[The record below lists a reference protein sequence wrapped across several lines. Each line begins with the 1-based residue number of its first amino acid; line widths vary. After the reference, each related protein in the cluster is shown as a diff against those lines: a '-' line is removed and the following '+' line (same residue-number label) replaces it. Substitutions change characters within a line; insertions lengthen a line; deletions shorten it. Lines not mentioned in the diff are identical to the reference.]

1 MNPLKTKSTIKYK
14 LLSFQELVINLDRL
28 SRFKLPDETFSR
40 VFHNIIYT
48 KLIYPKYSKLD
59 IDTID
64 PKIIKNIVEE
74 IWNNSVEKLFP
85 SQNINK
91 APNIALKN
99 TIYKTFKNI
108 NERTK
113 IYIKAK
119 LNFSS
124 ILENIDYETSP
135 INLKFLIK
143 VNKEFSTKRKIN
155 IDDLKFLR
163 NKYSLLF
170 PINKLIIVE
179 GITEEI
185 LLPAFANKMKS
196 NFNKN
201 GIFILGAGGKSKSPS
216 LYIKIKN
223 QIKIPIVFL
232 FDYDEKEICS
242 YLTNNIEKKDK
253 TILIEKGE
261 FEDILS
267 INLLKRALNDE
278 YKPATPIL
286 KEELHLYNKM
296 CENIENFYKTRHL
309 GEFKKAKLSKIIAK
323 NIKYDTDLTDEIK
336 KIIYNII

>member
-14 LLSFQELVINLDRL
+14 LLSFEELVINLDRL
-28 SRFKLPDETFSR
+28 SRFKLPDETYSR

-74 IWNNSVEKLFP
+74 IWNTSVEKLFS
-85 SQNINK
+85 SQNINIT
-91 APNIALKN
+91 PNIALKN
-99 TIYKTFKNI
+99 TIDNTFKNI

-179 GITEEI
+179 E
-185 LLPAFANKMKS
+185 
-196 NFNKN
+196 
-201 GIFILGAGGKSKSPS
+201 
-216 LYIKIKN
+216 
-223 QIKIPIVFL
+223 
-232 FDYDEKEICS
+232 
-242 YLTNNIEKKDK
+242 
-253 TILIEKGE
+253 
-261 FEDILS
+261 
-267 INLLKRALNDE
+267 
-278 YKPATPIL
+278 
-286 KEELHLYNKM
+286 
-296 CENIENFYKTRHL
+296 
-309 GEFKKAKLSKIIAK
+309 
-323 NIKYDTDLTDEIK
+323 
-336 KIIYNII
+336 

>member
-14 LLSFQELVINLDRL
+14 LLSFEELVINLDRL
-28 SRFKLPDETFSR
+28 SRFKLPDETYSR

-74 IWNNSVEKLFP
+74 IWNKSVEKLFS
-85 SQNINK
+85 SQNINIT
-91 APNIALKN
+91 PNIALKN
-99 TIYKTFKNI
+99 TIDNTFKNI

-232 FDYDEKEICS
+232 FDYDAKEICS
-242 YLTNNIEKKDK
+242 YLTNNIEEKDK

-286 KEELHLYNKM
+286 KDELHIYNKM
-296 CENIENFYKTRHL
+296 CENIENFYRTRHL